1 MIDMNDYN
9 KKKNIITV
17 IVTLIS
23 IILCILSLFI
33 KIHTLIHLFILYFI
47 YGISKFIYV
56 YAIMKLED
64 TYWNGE
70 NNNDNNT

>member
-17 IVTLIS
+17 AVILTS

-33 KIHTLIHLFILYFI
+33 KIPALIHLFLLYFI
-47 YGISKFIYV
+47 YGISKLTYV
-56 YAIMKLED
+56 YIIMKLED
-64 TYWNGE
+64 TYWDKE